1 MNSGYSDHGSSA
13 TTRPSTTTQPLLTG
27 QALEVGYRKRPILPP
42 VDVTIGRGEFWVV
55 LGRNGSGKT
64 TLFRTLLGLLPPVA
78 GRVRRGRRRLRLS
91 YLPQQGV
98 FDSHQPLRAR
108 DMVAQGCD
116 RDWSF
121 LRPRWSLPAVVAQS
135 LEEVGIETLADRPF
149 HALSEGQKQRVL
161 LARLAASRPDVGFL
175 DEPTAAM
182 DIVAERE
189 SFAFLDSFRRQHDS
203 AVVVVSH
210 YLGLAQE
217 YADYVMVIDAK
228 GQQVTVGTPQQ
239 VPLGPLSL
247 PREGRTKLNSHGDD
261 HVG

>member
-1 MNSGYSDHGSSA
+1 MDGDGD
-13 TTRPSTTTQPLLTG
+13 TTVTDEPLLSA
-27 QALEVGYRKRPILPP
+27 QALEVGYRNKPILPP

-55 LGRNGSGKT
+55 VGRNGSGKT

-78 GRVRRGRRRLRLS
+78 GRVERAKGRLRLS
-91 YLPQQGV
+91 YLPQHNA
-98 FDSHQPLRAR
+98 FDSQQPLRAR

-116 RDWSF
+116 RAWSF
-121 LRPRWSLPAVVAQS
+121 LRPRWSVPAIVDECFDELGITS
-135 LEEVGIETLADRPF
+135 LANQPF

-161 LARLAASRPDVGFL
+161 LARLAVSRPDVGFL

-182 DIVAERE
+182 DVEAEQE
-189 SFAFLDSFRRQHDS
+189 SFAFLDSYRRRHQA

-228 GQQVTVGTPQQ
+228 GQKVTVRTPPEVSQGALTLPEQ
-239 VPLGPLSL
+239 DTAKLS
-247 PREGRTKLNSHGDD
+247 GHGDK
-261 HVG
+261 HVE